1 MKMHLS
7 ITVAWFVSA
16 LLSLSKVT
24 QQFSEGSTSS
34 VEPTSI
40 YSQFE
45 QGGYEVLQYGN
56 FKEFLDHKLN
66 ISQVLASFLVKD
78 YTDCAFKCL
87 DNIGCLSFNF
97 ATKPAIGTDQ
107 HSCHLLASDRFN
119 HSTHLSLCENSPCQN
134 GGSCRPLYQNKS
146 FVCNCLGNYFGP
158 LCKKVWHKIN
168 TDPVCFGTRDEDF
181 GSFEADKTGNIHKI
195 KLVHI
200 SGSVNCISDQ
210 VTSTKWSCDLHLN
223 ELNIHITDQNNIP
236 LFPGRSAINLNPH
249 SFFYQ
254 LSGFDANSPEI
265 VFDSIPTPLAVTAGQ
280 KFRIWYGEDLRN
292 VTEQDNIGKSCAD
305 VYVVYQI
312 E

>member
-1 MKMHLS
+1 MHLS
-7 ITVAWFVSA
+7 ITVAWFVLA
-16 LLSLSKVT
+16 FLSLSKVA
-24 QQFSEGSTSS
+24 QQFSE
-34 VEPTSI
+34 
-40 YSQFE
+40 SQFE

-56 FKEFLDHKLN
+56 FKEFLHHKLN

-87 DNIGCLSFNF
+87 DKIGCLSFNF

-119 HSTHLSLCENSPCQN
+119 HSRRLVPSDEFHHYTFWSLCENSPCQN
-134 GGSCRPLYQNKS
+134 GGSCRPLYENKS

-158 LCKKVWHKIN
+158 LCKNVWHKIN

-181 GSFEADKTGNIHKI
+181 GSFEADKTGNIYNI
-195 KLVHI
+195 KLIHL
-200 SGSVNCISDQ
+200 SGSVNCQ
-210 VTSTKWSCDLHLN
+210 GGQATSTKWSCHLHLN
-223 ELNIHITDQNNIP
+223 ELNIHITDQNNIR
-236 LFPGRSAINLNPH
+236 LFPGRRAINLNPKY
-249 SFFYQ
+249 FFYQ

-265 VFDSIPTPLAVTAGQ
+265 VFDSIATPLAVTAGQ
-280 KFRIWYGEDLRN
+280 KFRIWYGEDLIN
-292 VTEQDNIGKSCAD
+292 VTEHDNTGKSCVD